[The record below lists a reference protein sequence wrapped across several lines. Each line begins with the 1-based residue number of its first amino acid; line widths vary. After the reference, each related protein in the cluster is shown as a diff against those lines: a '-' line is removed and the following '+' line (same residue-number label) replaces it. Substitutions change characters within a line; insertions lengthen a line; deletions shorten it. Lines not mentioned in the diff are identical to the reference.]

1 MKLKIL
7 LLTGIF
13 SFFSLRIFAQDVD
26 ELILMSEDF
35 PPYNYVENDQ
45 LKGSSIELVYAILK
59 KINAKQAPNRIEI
72 LPWARSYK
80 LLQEKK
86 NTVLF
91 AMTRTKQRESLF
103 KWVGPISSAKNVLI
117 AMKNKH
123 IKVNANS
130 DFKNYRIGVVRDDA
144 GEQLV
149 STKLHVDKSK
159 LIIGVNAAPNI
170 RMLTSGRID
179 LFAYD
184 ENVARWT
191 ILKENLNHDDF
202 ETVLTLEEG
211 KHYIAFNKE
220 ISDVVIN
227 KFQKALNELKTSG
240 EYNKIMQK
248 YLKSY

>member
-1 MKLKIL
+1 
-7 LLTGIF
+7 
-13 SFFSLRIFAQDVD
+13 
-26 ELILMSEDF
+26 
-35 PPYNYVENDQ
+35 
-45 LKGSSIELVYAILK
+45 
-59 KINAKQAPNRIEI
+59 
-72 LPWARSYK
+72 
-80 LLQEKK
+80 
-86 NTVLF
+86 
-91 AMTRTKQRESLF
+91 
-103 KWVGPISSAKNVLI
+103 
-117 AMKNKH
+117 MKNKH

-130 DFKNYRIGVVRDDA
+130 DFRKYRIGVVRDDA

-159 LIIGVNAAPNI
+159 LMVGVNAAPNI

-191 ILKENLNHDDF
+191 IMKENLNHDDF

-220 ISDVVIN
+220 VSDVVIN
-227 KFQKALNELKTSG
+227 KFQRALNELKASG